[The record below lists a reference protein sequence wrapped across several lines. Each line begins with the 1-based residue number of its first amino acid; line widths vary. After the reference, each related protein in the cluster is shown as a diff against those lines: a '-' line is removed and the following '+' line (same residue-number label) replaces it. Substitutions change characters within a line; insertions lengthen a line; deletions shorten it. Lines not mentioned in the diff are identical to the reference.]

1 MIGFYINLPIG
12 GLVAILLL
20 SIHLPDT
27 SKTRDISILQTVW
40 TKLDP
45 IGFALFAP
53 STIQLL
59 LALEYGGNKYAWNSA
74 TVIGLFCGAGG
85 TFIVF
90 LLWEYFKGDD
100 AMVPLSMMTHR
111 GVWSSC
117 LVAFFFFSM
126 MQLVIYYLPI
136 YFQAIKGAS
145 PLMSGVYLLPSILS
159 QLIGTLFSGITG
171 QSLSG

>member
-1 MIGFYINLPIG
+1 V
-12 GLVAILLL
+12 VAILLL
-20 SIHLPDT
+20 CVHLPDA
-27 SKTRDISILQTVW
+27 SKPRHTSILQTVW

-53 STIQLL
+53 TTIQLL
-59 LALEYGGNKYAWNSA
+59 LALDYGGNTYAWNSA

-85 TFIVF
+85 TFILF
-90 LLWEYFKGDD
+90 LLWEHFKGED

-117 LVAFFFFSM
+117 LLAFFFFSM

-145 PLMSGVYLLPSILS
+145 PMMSGVDLLPSILS
-159 QLIGTLFSGITG
+159 QLIGTLFSGLMG
-171 QSLSG
+171 